1 MKPGKIFVS
10 LWGCF
15 LMMIVMSSV
24 CLPKADAWWNEEWE
38 YRKKVAL
45 DTSSSGA
52 YIQQNLMDFT
62 VLVRLH
68 TGNFDFTRVKENGED
83 LRFVSGDDA
92 TLLKYHIEMFDAFDE
107 IALVWVKIPNMAPS
121 SNQNSIYI
129 YYGNESAVSGQ
140 DSKSSF
146 DSLYQAVYHFNEFE
160 GTPQDAA
167 SYSVHSSEYLA
178 GQGLAGV
185 IGNGATF
192 SGAGYMKI
200 PDNPALV
207 FDKGLTFST
216 WIKIFQEQDDA
227 WLFYRQ
233 SGDKSISIGING
245 TKVTA
250 EIKAGEIVHSLE
262 QTTDLPLEG
271 WHHLAVTID
280 PDGKLVIYLDG
291 AEAQWMK
298 ADADLSGITGDVFVG
313 GADDGAHYF
322 SGDMDELR
330 ISGIPRTGAWI
341 RGLFTSQGPAAS
353 LCSYAIEEINES
365 SGGMPVFYLATI
377 FKNITM
383 DGLVIIGLLLV
394 LSGISW
400 MVMISKGVFL
410 FSTAKGN
417 KIFLDRYRQATD
429 PVELSSGANNFN
441 GSGLYRIYESG
452 CQSLDLKK
460 TTPAVD
466 AVGSDTPESKP
477 IITQVKLD
485 AFKATLEEGLVDES
499 KRLNAWLL
507 VLTMS
512 ISGGP
517 FLGLLGT
524 VWGVMNTFAA
534 MAEAGEA
541 NIMAIAP
548 GVASALSTTVFGLIV
563 AIPAL
568 FGYNYLAGK
577 IRDLTADSGI
587 FVDQFA
593 LKVASIY
600 GEKR

>member
-1 MKPGKIFVS
+1 
-10 LWGCF
+10 
-15 LMMIVMSSV
+15 
-24 CLPKADAWWNEEWE
+24 
-38 YRKKVAL
+38 
-45 DTSSSGA
+45 
-52 YIQQNLMDFT
+52 MDFT

-68 TGNFDFTRVKENGED
+68 SGNFDFTRVKENGED
-83 LRFVSGDDA
+83 LRFVNGDDT

-107 IALVWVKIPNMAPS
+107 IALVWVKIPDMAPS
-121 SNQNSIYI
+121 SNQNSIWI
-129 YYGNESAVSGQ
+129 YYGNETAVSGQ
-140 DSKSSF
+140 DSKNSF
-146 DSLYQAVYHFNEFE
+146 DALYQAVYHFNEFE

-167 SYSVHSSEYLA
+167 SYSVNSSEYLA

-192 SGAGYMKI
+192 SGAGHMKI

-227 WLFYRQ
+227 WLFHRS
-233 SGDKSISIGING
+233 SGDK
-245 TKVTA
+245 
-250 EIKAGEIVHSLE
+250 SLE

-280 PDGKLVIYLDG
+280 PDCKFVIYLDG
-291 AEAQWMK
+291 AEAQWMN
-298 ADADLSGITGDVFVG
+298 ADTDLSGITGDVFVG
-313 GADDGAHYF
+313 GVDDGTHYF

-330 ISGIPRTGAWI
+330 ISGISRPGAWI

-377 FKNITM
+377 FKNITI

-417 KIFLDRYRQATD
+417 KTFLNTYRQAGD
-429 PVELSSGANNFN
+429 PVELSTGINNFN
-441 GSGLYRIYESG
+441 GSGLYRIYENG
-452 CQSLDLKK
+452 CKALDLNKPR
-460 TTPAVD
+460 TAVD
-466 AVGSDTPESKP
+466 PGECDIPEDKPVISKVRLDT
-477 IITQVKLD
+477 
-485 AFKATLEEGLVDES
+485 FKATLEQGLIDES
-499 KRLNAWLL
+499 KRMNAWLL

-568 FGYNYLAGK
+568 FGYNYLAGR
-577 IRDLTADSGI
+577 IRDITADSGI

-593 LKVASIY
+593 LKVASVY